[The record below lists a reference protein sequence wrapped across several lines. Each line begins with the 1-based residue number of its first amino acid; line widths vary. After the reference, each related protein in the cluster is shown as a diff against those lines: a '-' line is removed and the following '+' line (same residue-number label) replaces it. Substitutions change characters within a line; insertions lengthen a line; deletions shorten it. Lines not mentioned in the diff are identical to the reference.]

1 MRFISDK
8 ITFTPAMKSFAKET
22 LKAKLARTPME
33 PKSVDVKLNKLN
45 NEKLKVE
52 LCVEK
57 FRAQA
62 IDDDFYIAFTK
73 AAAKIKAIIIKNN
86 KKDKRAKVRIQL
98 EATEASVEDIEA
110 LKLISKEKVFE
121 LKPITTE
128 EAINELDY
136 TDYLFY
142 VFKNVDD
149 NDSVCI
155 IYKRLNDDYGLI
167 KCR

>member
-8 ITFTPAMKSFAKET
+8 ITFTPAMKSFAKEM
-22 LKAKLARTPME
+22 LKAKLARTSME

-45 NEKLKVE
+45 NEKLKIE

-62 IDDDFYIAFTK
+62 IDDDFYTAFTK

-86 KKDKRAKVRIQL
+86 KKDKRAKVRVQL
-98 EATEASVEDIEA
+98 EASVEAIEA

-149 NDSVCI
+149 NDSICI